1 MIESNDLA
9 ECMREP
15 PRDVIDAR
23 SVSTSPTTPEQ
34 QIVVLLL
41 DALQKLADTG
51 QVDAACRIAGQAC
64 AALRRH
70 DAKSEHRFNALLHR
84 LVRKLESI
92 GHGGAGE

>member
-15 PRDVIDAR
+15 PREVIAPKP
-23 SVSTSPTTPEQ
+23 VSTSLTTPEEQ
-34 QIVVLLL
+34 LVGLLL

-51 QVDAACRIAGQAC
+51 EVDVACRIAGQAC
-64 AALRRH
+64 AALRRR

-84 LVRKLESI
+84 LVRKLEPI
-92 GHGGAGE
+92 GHGASP